1 MAEQR
6 FLNVEDLYAGLLGRT
21 PDVSGLQYWRGQFG
35 NEIDAVELNQFRQAA
50 AAEIARQQQNAYAQ
64 ELASAN
70 VQRVTAPQTIL
81 DAVSTPLPTVPEPTV
96 APINDQIKSLY
107 NLKLGRD
114 PESPDAINYWASQF
128 GNNIDAAEID
138 AFVRASQPEL
148 EARPVEQINS
158 LLAAPPTGS
167 KEAGVEA
174 YALNQQVL
182 QMDKFRID
190 ARKAYDNPALFNEII
205 AQVQASDL
213 QADRKKT
220 VVDLISADAARF
232 NAAVAQNPNVTSGQ
246 YISNAAKALDDQF
259 GGVLGVNQANVLS
272 LDFKNPAEV
281 VEALSAFRA
290 SNERLLP
297 EDALRVAR
305 QYDAEDAR
313 NIGLSL
319 NTSSNSRGQEGLLGS
334 TFGVNQAMVRYDPQA
349 NEFKPDQGGAKKDV
363 FAAQFN
369 AALNIGDRL
378 PNTEGLTAVGD
389 PKDGFFTK
397 KLGNPGAYDLF
408 GVYKLNPNTGE
419 AVQVGTSTNFNP
431 ELSGFKKFVSSP
443 LGQIIIAIGANY
455 LLPGVSSFLS
465 TGTFSLAG
473 VGSTLATDI
482 IAGGLLGLGSA
493 ALTGQDLDIGA
504 LLGAISGGSSGYI
517 GSQGGLGNVLRNVGF
532 ELSDD
537 FAKVLNKY
545 VSGHNVASPDDIASA
560 RAAISSARAAGAL
573 SDDAARIANET
584 IEAVAQESDAI
595 VKSGILNQANPNVQ
609 TNIPGLGFTADG
621 VPFTPR
627 GYGLTNPIPGISQ
640 YIDDIL
646 SGVSFADPEDIARA
660 AQQIANVTG
669 DTITLTAPG
678 GVGITRVPIPLS
690 VSVVGGDAAPTVDV
704 TTPRL
709 PTPTPIPLPIPPAP
723 LVIGPITPLPQ
734 PPTIPID
741 KAPPVDVVDK
751 PPPPPNE
758 PTIPITIP
766 LPPKA
771 PIDDLSRPVEPTDD
785 TTIIDDIGNI
795 GTIIGENLTPALLV
809 ASALNRTPVPTGV
822 GNETLPAWVFD
833 PAMSGAIPRIQAAQA
848 ARPAPMP
855 NLFNAQFRRG
865 GLGAGQFIGY
875 DLLNRTGDIPL
886 ETLLGVS
893 PIATGREALLP
904 IRRDGNG
911 ITPLPYV
918 PNLLGINYGQAPTS
932 ATSLV

>member
-21 PDVSGLQYWRGQFG
+21 PDAAGLQYWQGQFG
-35 NEIDAVELNQFRQAA
+35 NEIDAIELDQFRQAA
-50 AAEIARQQQNAYAQ
+50 AAEIARQQQSAYAQ

-81 DAVSTPLPTVPEPTV
+81 DAVSTPLPTIPEPTT
-96 APINDQIKSLY
+96 APINDQIKALY

-114 PESPDAINYWASQF
+114 PESQDAINYWASQF

-167 KEAGVEA
+167 KEAGAEA

-190 ARKAYDNPALFNEII
+190 ARKAYDNPALFNEIL
-205 AQVQASDL
+205 AQVQESDL
-213 QADRKKT
+213 QADRKQT
-220 VVDLISADAARF
+220 VIDLISADAARF
-232 NAAVAQNPNVTSGQ
+232 NAAVAQNPNVVSGQ

-281 VEALSAFRA
+281 VEALSAFQA
-290 SNERLLP
+290 SNGRLLP

-313 NIGLSL
+313 NIGLAL

-334 TFGVNQAMVRYDPQA
+334 TFGVNQAIVRYDPQA

-378 PNTEGLTAVGD
+378 PSTEGLTAVGD

-408 GVYKLNPNTGE
+408 GVYKLNPTTGE
-419 AVQVGTSTNFNP
+419 VVQVGTSTNFNP

-443 LGQIIIAIGANY
+443 LGQIIIGVGTGL
-455 LLPGVSSFLS
+455 LLPGVANFIASNLGTTAVTSSL
-465 TGTFSLAG
+465 L
-473 VGSTLATDI
+473 
-482 IAGGLLGLGSA
+482 AGGLLGVGSA
-493 ALTGQDLDIGA
+493 AITGQDLGIGA
-504 LLGAISGGSSGYI
+504 LFGAAGGAFSGYI
-517 GSQGGLGNVLRNVGF
+517 GAQGGLGNTLAGAG
-532 ELSDD
+532 LDISDD
-537 FAKVLNKY
+537 LIRTLNKY
-545 VSGHNVASPDDIASA
+545 VGGNVIAAPDDIVAAKASI
-560 RAAISSARAAGAL
+560 AAAQAAGTI
-573 SDDAARIANET
+573 DDAAAKIAIET
-584 IEAVAQESDAI
+584 IDGVAQESDAI
-595 VKSGILNQANPNVQ
+595 VRSGILNQANPNVQ

-627 GYGLTNPIPGISQ
+627 GYGLTSTIPGVSQ

-678 GVGITRVPIPLS
+678 GVGITRAPIPIN
-690 VSVVGGDAAPTVDV
+690 VSVVGGDAAPPVDV
-704 TTPRL
+704 VDK
-709 PTPTPIPLPIPPAP
+709 PLPPAPAPPP
-723 LVIGPITPLPQ
+723 LVIGPITPTQ
-734 PPTIPID
+734 PTTPID
-741 KAPPVDVVDK
+741 TAPPVDVVDT
-751 PPPPPNE
+751 PPPPP
-758 PTIPITIP
+758 PPPPSTPIPIP
-766 LPPKA
+766 LTPTV

-795 GTIIGENLTPALLV
+795 GTIIKEYLPPALLV

-822 GNETLPAWVFD
+822 GNETLPAWALD
-833 PAMSGAIPRIQAAQA
+833 PAMSGVIPRIEAAQA
-848 ARPAPMP
+848 AMPAPMP
-855 NLFNAQFRRG
+855 NLFNAQFQRG
-865 GLGAGQFIGY
+865 GFGAGQFIGY

-904 IRRDGNG
+904 IRRDENG
-911 ITPLPYV
+911 IAPLPYV
-918 PNLLGINYGQAPTS
+918 PNLSGINYGQAPTS